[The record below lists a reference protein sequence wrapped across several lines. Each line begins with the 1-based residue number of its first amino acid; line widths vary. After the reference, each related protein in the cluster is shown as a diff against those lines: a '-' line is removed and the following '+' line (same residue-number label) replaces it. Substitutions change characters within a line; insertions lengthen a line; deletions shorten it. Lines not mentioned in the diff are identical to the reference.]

1 MNDSCRFSFQGSH
14 SILSV
19 LLRAAQRV
27 ESRLEGSLGEAGL
40 SIAKL
45 GVLEHL
51 VQAGEPLPLGQ
62 IAGRIS
68 CVKSNVTQLV
78 DRLESDGFVV
88 RVSDQS
94 DRRCIRAA
102 ITDQGRERYQ
112 VGALILRK
120 QEEMLLESVEISR
133 REEILSCL
141 AGLGRDESK
150 A

>member
-1 MNDSCRFSFQGSH
+1 MNDSCRFSFNGSN
-14 SILSV
+14 SV
-19 LLRAAQRV
+19 LAALLQAAQRV
-27 ESRLEGSLGEAGL
+27 ENRLEGALGEAGL
-40 SIAKL
+40 STAKL

-51 VQAGEPLPLGQ
+51 VNAGEPLPLGQ

-88 RVSDQS
+88 RVSDPS

-102 ITDQGRERYQ
+102 ITDHGRERYQ
-112 VGALILRK
+112 VGARILRK
-120 QEEMLLESVEISR
+120 QEDTLLEAIDISR